1 MPRYFLSYARADAPF
16 ALRLADD
23 LRASG
28 VDLWIDQRDIAP
40 SQRWD
45 RAVEAALRDCAAVV
59 VVLSPRS
66 VASENVLDEIGFA
79 IDSRKDVVPLL
90 YESCNVPMRIS
101 RMQRIDFTGD
111 YRDALER
118 CQAVLGAERRS
129 QAPARAFDPQ
139 VLREA
144 ERNLTEYIGPLAVK
158 LVDDAAARSRN
169 ASELYRTLASHVP
182 EAERA
187 AFLRHA
193 PAHSGL
199 QPAVLFSRSALEA
212 VILEIAKSLGPIARH
227 VVEQASREAIDKNDL
242 YERVASHVADA
253 GERKALLKRLHAL

>member
-45 RAVEAALRDCAAVV
+45 RAVEAALRDCVAVV

-66 VASENVLDEIGFA
+66 VASENVLDEIGFT

-90 YESCNVPMRIS
+90 YEPCDVPMRIS

-111 YRDALER
+111 
-118 CQAVLGAERRS
+118 
-129 QAPARAFDPQ
+129 
-139 VLREA
+139 
-144 ERNLTEYIGPLAVK
+144 
-158 LVDDAAARSRN
+158 
-169 ASELYRTLASHVP
+169 
-182 EAERA
+182 
-187 AFLRHA
+187 
-193 PAHSGL
+193 
-199 QPAVLFSRSALEA
+199 
-212 VILEIAKSLGPIARH
+212 
-227 VVEQASREAIDKNDL
+227 
-242 YERVASHVADA
+242 
-253 GERKALLKRLHAL
+253 